1 MRISQL
7 ESQNKHLIEQ
17 VDKLTELQT
26 TAQQLGEENELLSK
40 EKARLQAKIKQV
52 MKEHSQELENI
63 QNQQKIKETEIEQLK
78 QQVIEFRSKHDL
90 IQQENLN
97 LKINQQELNN
107 KCISKEKE
115 LEILKT

>member
-1 MRISQL
+1 M
-7 ESQNKHLIEQ
+7 IEQ

-63 QNQQKIKETEIEQLK
+63 QNQ
-78 QQVIEFRSKHDL
+78 
-90 IQQENLN
+90 
-97 LKINQQELNN
+97 
-107 KCISKEKE
+107 
-115 LEILKT
+115 